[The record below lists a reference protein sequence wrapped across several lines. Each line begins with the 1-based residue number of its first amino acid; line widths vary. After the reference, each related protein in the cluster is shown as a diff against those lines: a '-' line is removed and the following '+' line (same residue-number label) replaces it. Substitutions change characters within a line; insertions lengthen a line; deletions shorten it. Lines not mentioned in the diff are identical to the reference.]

1 MKGNVD
7 LLGER
12 KRPPN
17 SRFERLN
24 QKAPGFAGAF
34 VTRLDHSRKRELE
47 IVSR

>member
-12 KRPPN
+12 KRPN